1 MMRIFAVPI
10 LLLCAIQAPAQTKVN
25 ADSFRILR
33 GIVVESG
40 ETVGDVLCVAC
51 NVRVRGHVTGD
62 VITFGGN
69 VSIEGL
75 VDGDVVA
82 MGGRIDLRSRGK
94 IDGDAVAIG
103 GYINGSSETS
113 IGGDRFSA
121 PYAVIPGQNWPPI
134 WGSLLL
140 AAVNFLFVLF
150 AFVVL
155 QLRRVENIAQVIR
168 HRTPLAV
175 LTGIVTLLLFLGLI
189 LLCGHLG
196 RVGDWVELVVLA
208 LFIVIAAAGAAGVGF
223 SVAKFAFPNMKGVGM
238 TLAGTLALTLLEIV
252 PLFGFVVFA
261 VGLLL
266 ALGGALISGF
276 GSRGVAAPVEA
287 L

>member
-1 MMRIFAVPI
+1 MMRILAVPI
-10 LLLCAIQAPAQTKVN
+10 LLLCAIQAPAQSKEKED
-25 ADSFRILR
+25 ALRILHS
-33 GIVVESG
+33 IVVESS
-40 ETVGDVLCVAC
+40 ETVGDVQCVAC
-51 NVRVRGHVTGD
+51 NVHVRGHVTGD
-62 VITFGGN
+62 VIAFGGN
-69 VSIEGL
+69 VSIEGS

-103 GYINGSSETS
+103 GYIAGDNETS

-121 PYAVIPGQNWPPI
+121 PYAVIPGQNWPPL

-140 AAVNFLFVLF
+140 AALNFLFVLL

-155 QLRRVENIAQVIR
+155 QLRRVDNIAQVIR
-168 HRTPLAV
+168 HRMPLSA
-175 LTGIVTLLLFLGLI
+175 LAGIVALAAFFGLF

-196 RVGDWVELVVLA
+196 RMAGWADLLVLVV
-208 LFIVIAAAGAAGVGF
+208 FVVIAAAGAAGVGF

-238 TLAGTLALTLLEIV
+238 TLAGTLALSLLEIV

-276 GSRGVAAPVEA
+276 GSRGVSAPVGA
-287 L
+287 S